1 MKNIY
6 KFILSLIHS
15 CEKKVN
21 DQWIISKHNLIWV
34 EFDYFVANKPL
45 WVHVIVTDIKRRN
58 GTSDDWPTRH
68 GALKQTLIP
77 SKSGGSALDFW
88 QQYVRKHPT
97 RRLFKIAVLG
107 GVFSWKIVG
116 VFVKICKRPFCGKSE
131 LCSCKFCATFF
142 RGAISPRKCDLTQYC
157 ATFRGVLWKIRSV
170 LIIFCPSWKIWAAF
184 IVFCPS

>member
-1 MKNIY
+1 MIG
-6 KFILSLIHS
+6 LH
-15 CEKKVN
+15 
-21 DQWIISKHNLIWV
+21 
-34 EFDYFVANKPL
+34 AM
-45 WVHVIVTDIKRRN
+45 
-58 GTSDDWPTRH
+58 

-88 QQYVRKHPT
+88 QQQYVRKHPT

-142 RGAISPRKCDLTQYC
+142 RGAISPRKCDLFLLSIAQH
-157 ATFRGVLWKIRSV
+157 FEVFLWKIRSV

>member
-68 GALKQTLIP
+68 GGAKADFNTVKKWWVRPWFLTTVRTKASNEAIIQNSCSWRCVLLENCRCFCENLQKTL
-77 SKSGGSALDFW
+77 L
-88 QQYVRKHPT
+88 
-97 RRLFKIAVLG
+97 
-107 GVFSWKIVG
+107 
-116 VFVKICKRPFCGKSE
+116 
-131 LCSCKFCATFF
+131 
-142 RGAISPRKCDLTQYC
+142 
-157 ATFRGVLWKIRSV
+157 
-170 LIIFCPSWKIWAAF
+170 WKIWA
-184 IVFCPS
+184 VFLQILRNIFSGCYFS